1 MKNWFSNMQGKNLL
15 VVFFQF
21 LSKTINGGEKAIVDL
36 ISALVPYLVPI
47 IPAWLMY
54 YHAEHD
60 MGFSHNIAI
69 TAGAVVEGLGLASV
83 ATAVRFFLYNRRFKK
98 DAKTKNP
105 NKAPFWAAMGVYAFY
120 VVVVML
126 VNVIMEANSTAESG
140 RSGWTITA
148 IALFSLLSFP
158 SGLLVALRV
167 GFAEMLEERASAR
180 RGSGESPAGGESDED
195 TNAKGK
201 KIKQKHASDYQPQ
214 IVAYLDKVYK
224 NENRVPLPAEISARF
239 KLDNEKAKGYI
250 STETGKWRQAN
261 NVPKDPQ
268 KPMGF

>member
-1 MKNWFSNMQGKNLL
+1 MKGKNIL

-21 LSKTINGGEKAIVDL
+21 LSNTINGGEKAIIDL

-60 MGFSHNIAI
+60 MGFSHNIAL
-69 TAGAVVEGLGLASV
+69 TAGIVVEGLGLASV

-98 DAKTKNP
+98 DAKTQSP
-105 NKAPFWAAMGVYAFY
+105 NKAPFSAAMGVYAFY

-126 VNVIMEANSTAESG
+126 VNVIMEATSTSVNS
-140 RSGWTITA
+140 RSGWTILA

-167 GFAEMLEERASAR
+167 GFAEMLEERA
-180 RGSGESPAGGESDED
+180 ESKKQVQY
-195 TNAKGK
+195 TNPQPQQPRKE
-201 KIKQKHASDYQPQ
+201 KHASDFKDRIPQ
-214 IVAYLDKVYK
+214 MLNEEWEK
-224 NENRVPLPAEISARF
+224 NKRVLTPKEITAKL
-239 KLDNEKAKGYI
+239 KLDHGKNKGYV
-250 STETGKWRQAN
+250 STITSQWKAGNSDK
-261 NVPKDPQ
+261 
-268 KPMGF
+268 FTF

>member
-1 MKNWFSNMQGKNLL
+1 MKGKNIL

-21 LSKTINGGEKAIVDL
+21 ISSTINGGEKAIIDL
-36 ISALVPYLVPI
+36 ISAIVPYLVPI

-69 TAGAVVEGLGLASV
+69 TAGSVVEGLGLASV

-126 VNVIMEANSTAESG
+126 VNVIMEANNTSDSG

-167 GFAEMLEERASAR
+167 GFAEMLEERASGR
-180 RGSGESPAGGESDED
+180 RGSGAGSPAAGGSDED
-195 TNAKGK
+195 TSVKGK
-201 KIKQKHASDYQPQ
+201 KVKEKHASDFQPK
-214 IVAYLDKVYK
+214 ILAYLDKVWRD
-224 NENRVPLPAEISARF
+224 ENRVAPPSEISAHL

-250 STETGKWRQAN
+250 STETGKWRKAN
-261 NVPKDPQ
+261 NVPRDPN
-268 KPMGF
+268 KPFGY